1 MIMMMM
7 TIKVL
12 YFIAAKDDGGGIDSW
27 SCRRCKAPVE
37 SSPPTNRNFYRPDA
51 LPVADNA
58 VRCNY
63 CFCYLSVQRF
73 REYQTRSNLMV
84 RLQAK
89 YNCIE
94 KALKGVS
101 CPAFSSRC
109 ECLSIVVA
117 K

>member
-1 MIMMMM
+1 MEV
-7 TIKVL
+7 VL
-12 YFIAAKDDGGGIDSW
+12 IAGAAKGAKLQS
-27 SCRRCKAPVE
+27 
-37 SSPPTNRNFYRPDA
+37 NRHRQQTETLYRPDA